1 MLKEKHA
8 PKNSD
13 FYFKNQFHAFA
24 SSKLDCS
31 SLSYKKIRATI
42 DQAIIQKKCSS
53 THSGYERCRSDQFS
67 SAQCVKLRR
76 RTPSG
81 LCKPVGLCFFPPTRP
96 ASHLQGII
104 IIKKFSVPESSFFT
118 SPFHNFRLFLNLFW
132 PNMAFVYI
140 ILYAYYSRIKTKF
153 DMHNLY
159 NVYNVAA

>member
-1 MLKEKHA
+1 MHIRQWSDMHQVNRSWKCSSRTFQKLVATLMLKEKHA

-81 LCKPVGLCFFPPTRP
+81 LCKPVGLCFFSPHKAGFTPPRNNNN
-96 ASHLQGII
+96 
-104 IIKKFSVPESSFFT
+104 KKIFS
-118 SPFHNFRLFLNLFW
+118 
-132 PNMAFVYI
+132 A
-140 ILYAYYSRIKTKF
+140 RIKLFHFTF
-153 DMHNLY
+153 S
-159 NVYNVAA
+159 